1 MASYTPEQEKMV
13 LEYIDSKPWDSDY
26 RILKANLTK
35 EIWNKYKD
43 KKTSTGGSLWDC
55 IKSGILCPDSKM
67 GAYLC
72 DRESVDL
79 YQELF
84 EPMIKQYFNT
94 NQYHPE
100 CNFGDLESEDI
111 KELLDLKRLD
121 TDGTM
126 IKSTRVRVARNLDG
140 YPYAASLTDKQRCEV
155 ESKIADGVKKF
166 TGDLAGTYTTLGDY
180 TAEQQLQM
188 VENHILF
195 HNRDEYIEKAGM
207 YGDWPRGRGVF
218 YNADKT
224 FMIWVNEED
233 HMRVISLIKGN
244 DLLHCYGRLVK
255 ACNSLNEV
263 VPLAKHNKWGMLSSC
278 PTNLGTG
285 LRASVH
291 IMIPKTSALKCFNAL
306 CKDMRIDIRGIHGE
320 HSESSDGTFDI
331 PNKRRFGMSEIDC
344 LGEMARGVKN
354 LIRIEKALNGKDCV

>member
-1 MASYTPEQEKMV
+1 MNSENEKQV
-13 LEYIDSKPWDSDY
+13 LEYIKTGGKDDK
-26 RILKANLTK
+26 RALARHLTK
-35 EIWNKYKD
+35 EKWEQLKNL
-43 KKTSTGGSLWDC
+43 TTRGGGTLWDC

-72 DRESVDL
+72 DRESVDVF
-79 YQELF
+79 EPLF
-84 EPMIKQYFNT
+84 EPMILTYFNT

-100 CNFGDLESEDI
+100 SNFGDLESSEI

-121 TDGTM
+121 SDNSM
-126 IKSTRVRVARNLDG
+126 IVSTRVRVARNLEG
-140 YPYAASLTDKQRCEV
+140 YAYAARLTKAERMEV
-155 ESKIADGVKKF
+155 ESKIAEGTKGF
-166 TGDLAGTYTTLGDY
+166 TGDLAGEYNTLGNYSDQKQ
-180 TAEQQLQM
+180 AEM

-207 YGDWPRGRGVF
+207 YGDWPTGRGVF
-218 YNADKT
+218 YNKEGN

-233 HMRVISLIKGN
+233 HMRVISLQKGN
-244 DLLHCYGRLVK
+244 DMLACYGRLVR
-255 ACNSLNEV
+255 AVNQLNKLM
-263 VPLAKHNKWGMLSSC
+263 PLAYHKKWGMMSSC

-291 IMIPKTSALKCFNAL
+291 IKIPKVSALKCFESL

-331 PNKRRFGMSEIDC
+331 SNKRRFGMSEIDC

-354 LIRIEKALNGKDCV
+354 LIRIEKALNGKDSL